1 MKTIAITVFG
11 ARVSSR
17 LDCAEGVLLVTLDG
31 NAIKNREQVR
41 LVQTNPWEK
50 INTLL
55 QLGIDVL
62 ICGGVPDIYANK
74 LRDSGM
80 QVIPW
85 VRCEAEDVLSNFLA
99 GKLSKRDTVQQRRI

>member
-11 ARVSSR
+11 TRVSSR
-17 LDCAEGVLLVTLDG
+17 LDYAEGVLLVTLDG

-80 QVIPW
+80 QLVPW
-85 VRCEAEDVLSNFLA
+85 VRGEAEEVLSNFLA
-99 GKLSKRDTVQQRRI
+99 GKLSKREAVQQRRV